1 MAGLHRQHR
10 RGGVQAHIASLQGCQ
25 GLLPVEGPRLG
36 QGGGPLL
43 DQGHRGGASQQ
54 IGQLAGQFHPTGART
69 DDGNALLVA
78 SSLPQSFDQLI
89 QAFHIGQGAEEQ
101 AMLPGPGHPEGFIAT
116 TGGQHQLAELDAAA
130 AGHVH
135 LMAVGVYR
143 RNPIPQPGHA
153 TAGEQGVVAG
163 ANFPA
168 AQLAAEQLVEQGQ
181 KQEALARFDQQDRRV
196 VTLAGQGQSRVETSE
211 ATTGDYHRF

>member
-1 MAGLHRQHR
+1 M
-10 RGGVQAHIASLQGCQ
+10 QAHIAPLQGCQ
-25 GLLPVEGPRLG
+25 GLLPIKGPRLG

-43 DQGHRGGASQQ
+43 DQGDRGGTSQQ
-54 IGQLAGQFHPTGART
+54 IGQLAGQLNPTGART
-69 DDGNALLVA
+69 DDGNALLGA

-89 QAFHIGQGAEEQ
+89 QALHIGQGAEEQ
-101 AMLPGPGHPEGFIAT
+101 AMLLGPGHPEGFISPP
-116 TGGQHQLAELDAAA
+116 GGQHQLAELEAAA
-130 AGHVH
+130 AGRLH
-135 LMAVGVYR
+135 LMAVGVYCR
-143 RNPIPQPGHA
+143 DPIPQPGHA

-196 VTLAGQGQSRVETSE
+196 VALAGQS
-211 ATTGDYHRF
+211 